1 MGKIGLIIARE
12 YTSRV
17 KKKSFILM
25 TLLGPILIVGFLTLA
40 IVVSISDET
49 EKKVLVFDQIGFINN
64 KLQSNEK
71 IHYFYT
77 NKNISDQEF
86 EKSEFDY
93 LLEIN
98 GKELTNRTVTMLYKS
113 IPSTRT
119 EVSISNQINNLYEKY
134 LIEENGK
141 INYNDYLAIKA
152 GVSLKTL
159 PLKKDSRMKNVTI
172 VGFFFAVIIYMFIF
186 LYGSQ
191 VMRGVIEEKS
201 SRVVE
206 VLVSSVK
213 PFQLMMGKIVGIAL
227 VGLTQFLIW
236 VILIIVLML
245 TVQGLFFKDVYD
257 AGVQANLPQM
267 AEGVKNVGEFANQSE
282 FYNLIFNQI
291 NYPLMISLFIFYF
304 IGGYLL
310 YGALFAAIGAAVDS
324 EADTQQFMLPITIPL
339 VFSFIIS
346 QMGLEN
352 PDGNSL
358 TWAAIVPLTSPVS
371 MMVKASLG
379 FDGQIWILFVSM
391 FLLIA
396 AFIFTT
402 WIAGKIYRTG
412 ILMYGKKP
420 TYKELWK
427 WMWYKG

>member
-40 IVVSISDET
+40 IVVSISDES
-49 EKKVLVFDQIGFINN
+49 EKKVLVFDQIGFVNG
-64 KLQSNEK
+64 KLKSNDQ
-71 IHYFYT
+71 IHYMYT
-77 NKNISDQEF
+77 DKNISDKAF
-86 EKSEFDY
+86 EVSDFDY

-98 GKELTNRTVTMLYKS
+98 GQELTNHTVKMLYKS

-119 EVSISNQINNLYEKY
+119 EVSISNQINELYEKY
-134 LIEENGK
+134 LIDKNGK
-141 INYNDYLAIKA
+141 INYEDYKSIKA

-159 PLKKDSRMKNVTI
+159 PLAKDSRMKNVTI
-172 VGFFFAVIIYMFIF
+172 VGFFFAIIIYMFIF

-213 PFQLMMGKIVGIAL
+213 PFQLMMGKIIGIAL

-236 VILIIVLML
+236 VILIIALML
-245 TVQGLFFKDVYD
+245 TVQGVFFKDIYD
-257 AGVQANLPQM
+257 VGVQSNLPQM

-291 NYPLMISLFIFYF
+291 NYPLMISLFVFYF

-352 PDGNSL
+352 PDGNAL
-358 TWAAIVPLTSPVS
+358 TWAAVIPFTSPVS

-379 FDGQIWILFVSM
+379 FEGQLWVIFLSM
-391 FLLIA
+391 FLLVA

-402 WIAGKIYRTG
+402 WLAAKIYRTG
-412 ILMYGKKP
+412 ILMYGKKT

-427 WMWYKG
+427 WMRYKG

>member
-40 IVVSISDET
+40 IVVSISDES

-64 KLQSNEK
+64 KLQSNEQ

-77 NKNISDQEF
+77 NKNISDKEF

-98 GKELTNRTVTMLYKS
+98 GKELTNHTVTMLYKT

-141 INYNDYLAIKA
+141 INYNDYMAIKA

-159 PLKKDSRMKNVTI
+159 PIKKDSRMKNVTI

-257 AGVQANLPQM
+257 AGVQSNLPQM

-352 PDGNSL
+352 PDGNAL
-358 TWAAIVPLTSPVS
+358 TWAAVIPFTSPVS

-379 FDGQIWILFVSM
+379 FEGQIWVLFVSM
-391 FLLIA
+391 FLLVA

-402 WIAGKIYRTG
+402 WMAGKIYRTG
-412 ILMYGKKP
+412 ILMYGKKT